1 MASNIKDVTREK
13 WNADDAD
20 IHDQLWHII
29 LVSEFPF
36 VGQSHSLLFYRYVYN
51 VKYQC
56 FKKKMK
62 KSRNFP
68 SGQRGGGSR
77 GVNSCNASVVL
88 RNN

>member
-1 MASNIKDVTREK
+1 MNVISCTYPLLKEGAIK
-13 WNADDAD
+13 
-20 IHDQLWHII
+20 
-29 LVSEFPF
+29 
-36 VGQSHSLLFYRYVYN
+36 SHSLLFYRYVYN